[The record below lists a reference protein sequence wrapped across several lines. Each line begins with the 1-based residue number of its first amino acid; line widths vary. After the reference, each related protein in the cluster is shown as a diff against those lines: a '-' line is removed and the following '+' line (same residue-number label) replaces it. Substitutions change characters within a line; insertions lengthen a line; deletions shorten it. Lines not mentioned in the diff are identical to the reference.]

1 MSGEVLIAFEN
12 RETDKIQKKL
22 NKFVEVFYKGIDAS
36 QSNKSVDKKVLFS
49 LTAVSESTHKK
60 TILVL
65 YALVPEG
72 LEN

>member
-1 MSGEVLIAFEN
+1 
-12 RETDKIQKKL
+12 
-22 NKFVEVFYKGIDAS
+22 VEVVYKGIGRS
-36 QSNKSVDKKVLFS
+36 KTNKSVDKKVLFS
-49 LTAVSESTHKK
+49 LTAVSENTYKK